1 VANGRAVRDMLRS
14 GEPGPEELYPIAAQL
29 LWLKDYVARSPVLQP
44 VARRY
49 DHKRVYVFG
58 FGGCVWYF
66 SYRFRRCRHVQITY
80 DTPRWHTADHVA
92 GSDEAGSG
100 AGFSS

>member
-1 VANGRAVRDMLRS
+1 MLRS

-44 VARRY
+44 VPRRY
-49 DHKRVYVFG
+49 DYKRVYVFG

-80 DTPRWHTADHVA
+80 DTPRFTYDTPRWHTADQVA
-92 GSDEAGSG
+92 GSDEPGSG